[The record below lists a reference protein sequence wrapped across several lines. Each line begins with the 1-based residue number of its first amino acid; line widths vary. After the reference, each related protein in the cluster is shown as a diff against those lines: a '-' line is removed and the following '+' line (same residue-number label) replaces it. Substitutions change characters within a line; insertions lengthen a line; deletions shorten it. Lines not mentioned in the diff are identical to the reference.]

1 MEECFPQD
9 VEGRSFRLD
18 IRMSSFTDKMVKHW
32 NELPKLM
39 VDFPSLQVRD
49 VDEVLRDMVY
59 WWTCSVTC
67 MVGLDDLEGSFQT
80 KWFYGSVIL

>member
-39 VDFPSLQVRD
+39 VDFPSLQVFKR
-49 VDEVLRDMVY
+49 
-59 WWTCSVTC
+59 C
-67 MVGLDDLEGSFQT
+67 G
-80 KWFYGSVIL
+80 